1 VDEGTFKHVNLN
13 LLIVFA
19 VLMRERSVTRAARRL
34 AISQPAI
41 SAALKK
47 LRSLFNEALFTRIA
61 IGITPTRRAH
71 EIHRT
76 LLPSLEIIEGVLR
89 ERDLVQPG
97 TGASARILDVEQFHT
112 IGGQF
117 KRPRFKRSPSGNE
130 GSRREKS
137 AKTTSAA
144 NELPRANVPDK
155 STAVRPRSLAPQ
167 KAPESVCWSVFR
179 AAKRRAS
186 SR

>member
-47 LRSLFNEALFTRIA
+47 LRSLFNDALFTRIA

-89 ERDLVQPG
+89 ER
-97 TGASARILDVEQFHT
+97 
-112 IGGQF
+112 
-117 KRPRFKRSPSGNE
+117 
-130 GSRREKS
+130 REKS
-137 AKTTSAA
+137 AKTTCAV

-167 KAPESVCWSVFR
+167 KRQNQSAGRYLE
-179 AAKRRAS
+179 RRSEERLADD
-186 SR
+186 